1 MTEKITSTANPRVK
15 DLVALQSKSELR
27 RSRGVFT
34 VEGLRE
40 VTRCVKGGRKVASLF
55 YCPEIIDPEKV
66 RQIPCKGSD
75 IFEVSRVVYEKI
87 AYRGSTEGI
96 MAVVETGKALTLQD
110 LQLPQAPLIIAIESV
125 EKPGNIGAILRTA
138 DAVGVD
144 AVLVCDPRA
153 DLYNPNLIRASLG
166 AAFTLPVVAC
176 SSQEAIFWMK
186 DNRIRILTAQLQDS
200 ELYYDTDMTCGT
212 ALVFGTEADGLTD
225 IWRKASDARIRIPM
239 NGIVDSL
246 NVSVSVAVLS
256 YEALRQRDAINQN
269 LQIQRNGL
277 GYANR

>member
-27 RSRGVFT
+27 RTRGVFT

-40 VTRCVKGGRKVASLF
+40 VIRCVKGGRKIASLF
-55 YCPEIIDPEKV
+55 YCPEIIDTKEI
-66 RQIPCKGSD
+66 RQIPCDSQN

-96 MAVVETGKALTLQD
+96 MAVVESGKPLTLHD
-110 LQLPQAPLIIAIESV
+110 LQLPSSPLVIAIESV

-166 AAFTLPVVAC
+166 AAFTLPIVAC
-176 SSQEAIFWMK
+176 SSQDAISWMQE
-186 DNRIRILTAQLQDS
+186 NNIQILTAQLQDS
-200 ELYYDTDMTCGT
+200 NLYYDTDMTCGT

-225 IWRKASDARIRIPM
+225 IWRKASDAKIRIPM

-246 NVSVSVAVLS
+246 NVSVSVAVLC
-256 YEALRQRDAINQN
+256 YEALRQRNK
-269 LQIQRNGL
+269 
-277 GYANR
+277 

>member
-15 DLVALQSKSELR
+15 DLVALQAKSELR
-27 RSRGVFT
+27 RSRGIFT

-40 VTRCVKGGRKVASLF
+40 VTRCIKGGRRVASLY
-55 YCPEIIDPEKV
+55 YCPDIIDPKEV
-66 RQIPCKGSD
+66 RKIACEGAD
-75 IFEVSRVVYEKI
+75 IFEVSRAVYEKI
-87 AYRGSTEGI
+87 AYRGSTEGV
-96 MAVVETGKALTLQD
+96 MAVVEMGRALTLQE
-110 LQLPQAPLIIAIESV
+110 LQLPDSPLIIAIESV

-138 DAVGVD
+138 DAAGVD
-144 AVLVCDPRA
+144 AVLICDPRA

-176 SSQEAIFWMK
+176 SSQDAISWMK
-186 DNRIRILTAQLQDS
+186 DNGIRILTAQLQDS

-225 IWRKASDARIRIPM
+225 IWRKASDAKIRIPM

-246 NVSVSVAVLS
+246 NVSVSVAVLC
-256 YEALRQRDAINQN
+256 YEALRQRNK
-269 LQIQRNGL
+269 
-277 GYANR
+277 